1 MKYKKIFATL
11 FLFLVVILSTS
22 GCLKFQKANKV
33 ILSDLQPTYY
43 TDINSSSEL
52 RVALA
57 IGLSPSQS
65 IARYQ
70 AITNYLSQKL
80 DRPVKLVQ
88 RKTYK
93 EVDELIQEGQVDIA
107 FVCSSSY
114 VIGHENFGERL
125 LAVPIINGSPYYQS
139 IIIARID
146 SDIKSWSEVNG
157 HSFAFSDP
165 QSTSGALYALSK
177 MKDNDAAD
185 YFSSYIFTFDH
196 GNTITAV
203 RDNLVEAGTLDG
215 NAFQSAL
222 IKDPYLTNII
232 RIIDVSPQ
240 YANNPVVASP
250 RLDEQTFLAIQK
262 ALLEMDDE
270 LGQEALLA
278 ARIEKFELLE
288 DNIYDSVRKLVKDVQ
303 ALGGEIYGSY

>member
-1 MKYKKIFATL
+1 MKYKKIFAML

-22 GCLKFQKANKV
+22 GCLKFEKTNKV

-43 TDINSSSEL
+43 PDSNSSSEL

-139 IIIARID
+139 IIIASIE
-146 SDIKSWSEVNG
+146 SDIKSWSEVKG

-177 MKDNDAAD
+177 INDNHAAD

-203 RDNLVEAGTLDG
+203 KDNLVEAGALDG

-222 IKDPYLTNII
+222 IKDPYLTNSI
-232 RIIDVSPQ
+232 RIIDVSPH

-270 LGQEALLA
+270 LGQEALVA
-278 ARIEKFELLE
+278 AGIDRFELLE
-288 DNIYDSVRKLVKDVQ
+288 NNIYDSVRELVKEFQ